1 MTSAKMDIIT
11 IMLSNDYIVV
21 GKNGDGFAFEWTK
34 SDPYKKPE
42 VEAWDQ
48 MLYGALENIFR
59 TRCRTSGEIKEL
71 IRGRSVYTNKK
82 SIFDEIL
89 KREPTLSWLLAQN
102 NDLSLLWL
110 TVLSCLQDSAE
121 LLVRFGADGN
131 ELCGQHMNWAV
142 TEKSTLLHV
151 LAQMY
156 PSSWKDRLGRL
167 LIERGVD
174 WNARDANGE
183 TVVQTAMKKGCAQLI
198 NLYYKTGADVNAVD
212 DRGMTPLL
220 EAAVGSRNPEKL
232 ILVLIRR
239 GADIHA
245 RDLQGKNVLHQLAQN
260 MRENLNLAW
269 VAGFLIDKGVS
280 MYDRDSNHYQ
290 PIHLAICSG
299 KMELV
304 EVFLKHG
311 MDVNVRDPFISD
323 EFLLHFV
330 VTKSETSKIL
340 IPLLQY
346 GANIDRRD
354 KWGWTALHAACEKTR
369 DPKPLIRRKISLL
382 LYFGADMF
390 LENND
395 GWDPFDLVQTK
406 LLAQTLMVK
415 TVALRKAR
423 LPPTVE
429 FRDERILK
437 ERHCNYW
444 NYYQD
449 CIKEIDRT
457 KSKKITESCTLFELL
472 TGCHCSSAHL
482 MRVPKFR
489 DEFEIYDL
497 SDFPLYAEN
506 LRDAYDFAKSFY
518 EIEMQPVINAAVRN
532 ILSFR
537 LTRNVNVVRH
547 HIPCKFCGIKKL
559 VQDCRRPPVKR

>member
-1 MTSAKMDIIT
+1 MDIIT
-11 IMLSNDYIVV
+11 ITLSNDYIVI

-34 SDPYKKPE
+34 SDPYEKLE

-89 KREPTLSWLLAQN
+89 KREPTLSWLLAQK

-110 TVLSCLQDSAE
+110 TVLSCLQDSSE
-121 LLVRFGADGN
+121 LLVRYGADGN

-156 PSSWKDRLGRL
+156 PSSWKNRLCRL

-174 WNARDANGE
+174 WNARDANGD

-198 NLYYKTGADVNAVD
+198 NHYYKTGADVNAVD
-212 DRGMTPLL
+212 YRGMTPLL

-232 ILVLIRR
+232 IKVLIRR
-239 GADIHA
+239 GADVHA
-245 RDLQGKNVLHQLAQN
+245 RDLHGKNVLHQLALN
-260 MRENLNLAW
+260 MREDLNLAW

-280 MYDRDSNHYQ
+280 MYDRDSKHYH

-311 MDVNVRDPFISD
+311 MNVNERSPLIPE

-330 VTKSETSKIL
+330 VKKSESSKIIITL
-340 IPLLQY
+340 FQY

-354 KWGWTALHAACEKTR
+354 KWGWTALHVACENTR
-369 DPKPLIRRKISLL
+369 NPNALIRRKIGLL

-395 GWDPFDLVQTK
+395 GWDSFDLIQSK
-406 LLAQTLMVK
+406 LLAQSLMVK

-444 NYYQD
+444 KYYQD
-449 CIKEIDRT
+449 CINEIART
-457 KSKKITESCTLFELL
+457 KSKKITESCTLFDLL
-472 TGCHCSSAHL
+472 TGCHCSTAHL
-482 MRVPKFR
+482 MRVPKVR
-489 DEFEIYDL
+489 DEFENYDL
-497 SDFPLYAEN
+497 SNFPLYANNMRE
-506 LRDAYDFAKSFY
+506 AYDFAKSFY
-518 EIEMQPVINAAVRN
+518 KVEMAPVINAAVRN

-537 LTRNVNVVRH
+537 SSINVNVVRH
-547 HIPCKFCGIKKL
+547 YIPCKFCEIKKL
-559 VQDCRRPPVKR
+559 VQDCRSP